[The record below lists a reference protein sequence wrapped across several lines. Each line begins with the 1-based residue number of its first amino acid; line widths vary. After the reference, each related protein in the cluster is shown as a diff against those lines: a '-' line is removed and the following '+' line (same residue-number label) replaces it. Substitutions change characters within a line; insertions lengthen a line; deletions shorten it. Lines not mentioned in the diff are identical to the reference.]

1 MMEKKGIHKD
11 AAKESKSEENNTD
24 AKRTRQFLEFTF
36 QNNMWTYVLWYWYVD
51 DFGMLTTDFE
61 YSTLFLHLTMHSFLL
76 GMIHYT
82 QEYIKNIIM
91 VQMNQLQATQSKSS
105 EGQKELE

>member
-1 MMEKKGIHKD
+1 
-11 AAKESKSEENNTD
+11 
-24 AKRTRQFLEFTF
+24 
-36 QNNMWTYVLWYWYVD
+36 MWTYVLWYWYVD

-91 VQMNQLQATQSKSS
+91 VQMNQLQATQSKSN